1 MTARLCSLVVPILL
15 ALAVIAA
22 VVGVSAQQLEQQ
34 KIQPQQRDLVE
45 GMLKSIHEALKKNY
59 YDSSFHGLDVD
70 ARYKEYTQRIKKTE
84 TLGDAFRVVAAYVSG
99 LNDSHSYFVP
109 PRRNYIA
116 DYGYR
121 MQMVGDACYVTEVR
135 PGSDAAQKI
144 HPGDQ
149 IISLDGYAISRGDL
163 WQLDYYLHQIEPK
176 PVTVM
181 AVRAPSGE
189 TRKVM
194 IATKYTKRE
203 EHSVF
208 AGAMDS
214 DFWTQKR
221 ERETE
226 QQLMR
231 QRFVEQGEVM
241 FWKMPAF
248 AVEESEVDRMIRI
261 ARTHKTLILDLRGNR
276 GGYVTTLSRLVG
288 SVMDHDVTIATR
300 VMRKGQKAEV
310 AKSRGD
316 RGFTGNL
323 IVLVD
328 SKSASAAEVFAR
340 VVQLEHRGTVVG
352 DRTSGSVMEAHYY
365 PFDDYSG
372 ALVFYGAFITSADLI
387 MADGKRLEK
396 FGVTPDVLLLPSAG
410 QLAAGEDPALA
421 KAAELG
427 GVNLNPVEAG
437 KLFPFEWAPQ

>member
-1 MTARLCSLVVPILL
+1 M
-15 ALAVIAA
+15 
-22 VVGVSAQQLEQQ
+22 SAQQLEQQ
-34 KIQPQQRDLVE
+34 KIKPEQRDLVE
-45 GMLKSIHEALKKNY
+45 GILKNIHEALKKNY

-70 ARYKEYTQRIKKTE
+70 ARYKEYTQRIKRAE

-99 LNDSHSYFVP
+99 LNDSHTYFVP
-109 PRRNYIA
+109 PRRSYIA

-135 PGSDAAQKI
+135 PGSEAEQKI

-163 WQLDYYLHQIEPK
+163 WQLDYYLNQIAPK
-176 PVTVM
+176 PVTGM
-181 AVRAPSGE
+181 AVRSPSGE

-194 IATKYTKRE
+194 IATKYAKRE
-203 EHSVF
+203 EHSAF
-208 AGAMDS
+208 AGAMNS

-221 ERETE
+221 ERETQ

-231 QRFVEQGEVM
+231 QRFVEQGDAL

-261 ARTHKTLILDLRGNR
+261 ARTHKTLILDLRGNP
-276 GGYVTTLSRLVG
+276 GGYVATLSHLVG

-300 VMRKGQKAEV
+300 VMRKGQKPEV
-310 AKSRGD
+310 AKSRGNNV
-316 RGFTGNL
+316 FTGNL

-328 SKSASAAEVFAR
+328 SKSASAAELFAR

-352 DRTSGSVMEAHYY
+352 DRSSGSVMESLYY

-372 ALVFYGAFITSADLI
+372 VLVFYGASITHADLI
-387 MADGKRLEK
+387 MADGKSLEK
-396 FGVTPDVLLLPSAG
+396 VGVTPDVLLLPSAV
-410 QLAAGEDPALA
+410 QLAAGEDPVLA
-421 KAAELG
+421 KAAQLG
-427 GVNLNPVEAG
+427 GVNLDAVEAG

>member
-1 MTARLCSLVVPILL
+1 VTARLCSLVVPIVL

-22 VVGVSAQQLEQQ
+22 VVGVSAQQPEQQ
-34 KIQPQQRDLVE
+34 KIKPQQWDLVE
-45 GMLKSIHEALKKNY
+45 GMLKSIHEELKKNY

-70 ARYKEYTQRIKKTE
+70 ARYKDYTQRIKKAE

-99 LNDSHSYFVP
+99 LNDSHTYFVP
-109 PRRNYIA
+109 PRRSYIA

-135 PGSDAAQKI
+135 PGSDAEQKI

-163 WQLDYYLHQIEPK
+163 WQLDYYLHQVAPK
-176 PVTVM
+176 PVTGM
-181 AVRAPSGE
+181 EVRSPSGE

-214 DFWTQKR
+214 DFWSQKR

-261 ARTHKTLILDLRGNR
+261 ARTHKTLILDLRGNP

-300 VMRKGQKAEV
+300 VMRKGQKPEV

-316 RGFTGNL
+316 SVFTGSL

-328 SKSASAAEVFAR
+328 SKSASAAELFAR

-352 DRTSGSVMEAHYY
+352 DRSSGSVMG
-365 PFDDYSG
+365 G
-372 ALVFYGAFITSADLI
+372 ALLSV
-387 MADGKRLEK
+387 
-396 FGVTPDVLLLPSAG
+396 
-410 QLAAGEDPALA
+410 
-421 KAAELG
+421 
-427 GVNLNPVEAG
+427 
-437 KLFPFEWAPQ
+437 